1 ISTLKTAMTAMDGN
15 NFEVLYLNEDQTC
28 ATFKFFREDHTLA
41 NVLRSQILENTDVK
55 FCGYSIPHPSEE
67 FFQLHIQMKSGRNVF
82 DALIN
87 GFDELSKLCD
97 KTKKL
102 FVEAVEKY
110 NAD

>member
-1 ISTLKTAMTAMDGN
+1 MSES
-15 NFEVLYLNEDQTC
+15 NFEVLYINEDQTC
-28 ATFKFFREDHTLA
+28 ATFKFFGEDHTLA
-41 NVLRSQILENTDVK
+41 NVLRSQILENTDVN

-67 FFQLHIQMKSGRNVF
+67 FFQLQIQMKNGRNVF

-102 FVEAVEKY
+102 FIEAVDQY
-110 NAD
+110 NVN